1 MTRLLIDSRGEGCA
15 RWNNRRTL
23 RLHYL
28 WDVHIYFSSSSSMQR
43 SFTSCAQKKKTHAH
57 INISIYNMF
66 EVSILIHT
74 GMWRFPNCSK
84 QQNDNNNCWVYLQCL
99 MKEQVVT
106 NQDSSIPRYVNSS
119 WQGNTTI
126 NTIITTASKHP
137 HQLPFENIITFVSSS
152 RTN

>member
-1 MTRLLIDSRGEGCA
+1 MCLVEQPPKSQAPLFVRCPY
-15 RWNNRRTL
+15 
-23 RLHYL
+23 H
-28 WDVHIYFSSSSSMQR
+28 
-43 SFTSCAQKKKTHAH
+43 SFLQAAPCSGLSHPAIISHDERKTHAH
-57 INISIYNMF
+57 INISIFNMF
-66 EVSILIHT
+66 EVSFLIHT
-74 GMWRFPNCSK
+74 SMWRLPNCSK
-84 QQNDNNNCWVYLQCL
+84 HKNENNNCWVYLQCL

-106 NQDSSIPRYVNSS
+106 NQDSSMPRYVNPS

>member
-1 MTRLLIDSRGEGCA
+1 MPGGTTTELSGSIICEMSISFLSA
-15 RWNNRRTL
+15 
-23 RLHYL
+23 
-28 WDVHIYFSSSSSMQR
+28 SSSMQR
-43 SFTSCAQKKKTHAH
+43 SFTSCDYITHNERKTHAH
-57 INISIYNMF
+57 INISIFNMF
-66 EVSILIHT
+66 EVSFLIHT
-74 GMWRFPNCSK
+74 SMWRLPNCSK
-84 QQNDNNNCWVYLQCL
+84 HKNENNNCWVYLQCL

-106 NQDSSIPRYVNSS
+106 NQDSSMPRYVNPS